1 MHPKAKSST
10 KSLKSDTSRKLAL
23 DTPVQYVKGVGP
35 GLGHVFTSRGFAT
48 VGDLITFFPRD
59 YEDRT
64 KVSTVSDLA
73 TQASAPLLEGGNPGS
88 TAGKITI
95 PVKVLS
101 KRVIPIRGR
110 GTSILEA
117 ICADPKGDRVSLKWF
132 HAPRGLEAR
141 LATGTAIVVTGKPKI
156 YQGRPEFIHPEMNFA
171 QASVESAF
179 SGIAARSHPAPVGTP
194 VAQPPLPA
202 IASSGVADRD
212 FGRMVPV
219 YVEIEG
225 IATRLLRKVL
235 WESLE
240 KFSAEIPDD
249 LPPDLTRRHGLP
261 DARTAIRGVHFPPT
275 VTLDL
280 CSPFGPGAKR
290 IIYEFLNSSTSSC
303 GNVSA

>member
-261 DARTAIRGVHFPPT
+261 DARTAIRGVHFPPET
-275 VTLDL
+275 ATLDL
-280 CSPFGPGAKR
+280 LQSIGTPAQKR
-290 IIYEFLNSSTSSC
+290 II
-303 GNVSA
+303 